1 MWCWWPTHQLHKVTS
16 VSTIT
21 VYDNSIHRTHYV
33 AKASL
38 RVPVSAGKWV
48 FYFLSS
54 NKKKIY
60 TGFLQQQNQTHP
72 IQLYTEKKRTK
83 IWTWCIEMQMNGSVF
98 VVVVVEFHLKSFK
111 LFNKNFLDT
120 STDLVNA
127 SQPSVQCYLNS
138 PNEPTAIE
146 STSSFCFSLHLSF
159 ILSISTFIFA
169 PHKLI
174 EVF

>member
-33 AKASL
+33 AKATL

-54 NKKKIY
+54 NKKKYIRVSCNNKIKRTRFNY
-60 TGFLQQQNQTHP
+60 TQ
-72 IQLYTEKKRTK
+72 KKRTK